1 MKNQSLMEKQMK
13 EQREELNDH
22 KNLIIGLKK

>member
-13 EQREELNDH
+13 EQKEELNEQ